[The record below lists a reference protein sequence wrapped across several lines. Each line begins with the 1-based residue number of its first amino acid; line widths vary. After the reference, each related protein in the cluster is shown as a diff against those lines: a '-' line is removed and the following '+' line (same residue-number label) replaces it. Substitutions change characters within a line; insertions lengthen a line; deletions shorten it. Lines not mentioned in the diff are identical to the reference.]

1 MRFAAL
7 IITTLLLFAA
17 SLFFGAVSI
26 PAGDVASLLAGEG
39 CADPALRF
47 IVLDSRLPQALTAL
61 LAGAGLSLT
70 GLMLQTAFRNPLAGP
85 SVLGITSGAGLGV
98 AIVMLLFGGTLTLDN
113 MTIGGYAASVAGA
126 LAGSLAVMAILIAI
140 SSVVKNDLMLLIAGI
155 MTGYLTSSVVTL
167 LSSLATARGIQG
179 YVYWGMGTFGDVAMP
194 QIPLF
199 ALVVGGGIVM
209 SLLLAKPLNILL
221 LGENYAVN
229 LGLNMPLIRG
239 VLLLATGII
248 TAAVTA
254 YCGPISF
261 IGVAVPHIA
270 RFIFRTDNHRVL
282 MPATLLIGAATT
294 LACNVVSTLPE
305 SNVIPVNALTALV
318 GVPVVLAVIFR
329 RR

>member
-17 SLFFGAVSI
+17 NLFFGAVSI

-167 LSSLATARGIQG
+167 LSSLDRKS
-179 YVYWGMGTFGDVAMP
+179 
-194 QIPLF
+194 
-199 ALVVGGGIVM
+199 VV
-209 SLLLAKPLNILL
+209 
-221 LGENYAVN
+221 
-229 LGLNMPLIRG
+229 
-239 VLLLATGII
+239 
-248 TAAVTA
+248 
-254 YCGPISF
+254 
-261 IGVAVPHIA
+261 
-270 RFIFRTDNHRVL
+270 
-282 MPATLLIGAATT
+282 
-294 LACNVVSTLPE
+294 
-305 SNVIPVNALTALV
+305 
-318 GVPVVLAVIFR
+318 
-329 RR
+329 

>member
-1 MRFAAL
+1 
-7 IITTLLLFAA
+7 
-17 SLFFGAVSI
+17 
-26 PAGDVASLLAGEG
+26 
-39 CADPALRF
+39 
-47 IVLDSRLPQALTAL
+47 
-61 LAGAGLSLT
+61 
-70 GLMLQTAFRNPLAGP
+70 
-85 SVLGITSGAGLGV
+85 
-98 AIVMLLFGGTLTLDN
+98 
-113 MTIGGYAASVAGA
+113 
-126 LAGSLAVMAILIAI
+126 
-140 SSVVKNDLMLLIAGI
+140 
-155 MTGYLTSSVVTL
+155 
-167 LSSLATARGIQG
+167 
-179 YVYWGMGTFGDVAMP
+179 
-194 QIPLF
+194 
-199 ALVVGGGIVM
+199 M